1 MVLLRKNRNRLIALM
16 FGALAIPL
24 GLAEEASQVPATPM
38 AQADNLEIEAEI
50 LNLGDMAG
58 YCIWSDSNIAP
69 RSFELEL
76 NVKQSDEDLIVTVMH
91 EMVHVWQYATG
102 RVRER
107 FRPMHRQ
114 IWKNSSRWY
123 GDTKYSELPWEREAY
138 KLQEELYDKYTIGSS

>member
-1 MVLLRKNRNRLIALM
+1 MVEIHIRGGGKKQRRIVHE
-16 FGALAIPL
+16 AIEWAAYDL
-24 GLAEEASQVPATPM
+24 HHKRM
-38 AQADNLEIEAEI
+38 ADNLEIEAEI